1 MSVAVEL
8 RDVCRS
14 FGDVRAVDGVSL
26 AIEDGEFFS
35 MLGPSGSGKTTCL
48 RLIGGFDLPTAGQIF
63 LHGTD
68 ASDLPPYERDVNTVF
83 QDYALFPHLSVLDNV
98 AYGLRMK
105 GIGRAARRRE
115 AAAALEQVALGG
127 LGGRHPGQLSGGQR
141 QRVALARA
149 LVNRPRVLLLDEP
162 LGALDL
168 KLREPMQVELKGLQR
183 RLGIT
188 FIYVTHDQGEALSMS
203 DRVAVFNGGRVEQV
217 DRPRD
222 LYMRPRTTFVA
233 GFVGTANV
241 LTGELARRITGAD
254 RPVAIRPE
262 RVTFGAPSPGQLGI
276 AGSVIDVQFHG
287 PTSRFEIEAGGA
299 RLAVTIANRDGDRDG
314 ARPEPGDA
322 VQLAWSPEAMVELR
336 GSDDDRAGHT
346 RLEPFRRADSSM
358 PRLSSDLTPEAVA
371 TPIDPHPPS
380 TEPSATRI
388 QEAPNPEAV
397 ATPTDAKPIAP
408 IAEHDSGPTPIEAIA
423 TPTASKPIAPLE
435 PEATRI
441 DAKAIERIEPEATRI
456 ESSAIE
462 SVEAKAV
469 ESVAPEATRI
479 EANAIEPGVR
489 DETGPIDAD
498 AKEGDAGAARGAKA
512 ESEDAAVKAAT
523 DEGP

>member
-1 MSVAVEL
+1 MSIAVEL
-8 RDVCRS
+8 REVSRH
-14 FGDVRAVDGVSL
+14 FGDVRAVDSVSL

-48 RLIGGFDLPTAGQIF
+48 RLIGGFELPTAGQIL
-63 LHGTD
+63 LHGED

-105 GIGRAARRRE
+105 GVGRAARRRE

-127 LGGRHPGQLSGGQR
+127 LGSRHPGQLSGGQR

-168 KLREPMQVELKGLQR
+168 KLREQMQVELKGLQR

-217 DRPRD
+217 DRPRE
-222 LYMRPRTTFVA
+222 LYVCPRTTFVA

-241 LTGELARRITGAD
+241 LTGELARRITGSD
-254 RPVAIRPE
+254 RPVSIRPE
-262 RVTFGAPSPGQLGI
+262 RVTFGPPSPGQLGI

-287 PTSRFEIEAGGA
+287 PTSRFEIEAAGV
-299 RLAVTIANRDGDRDG
+299 RLAVTIANRDDTDG
-314 ARPEPGDA
+314 GRPEPGDA

-336 GSDDDRAGHT
+336 GG
-346 RLEPFRRADSSM
+346 
-358 PRLSSDLTPEAVA
+358 
-371 TPIDPHPPS
+371 DPD
-380 TEPSATRI
+380 ERGDASATRI
-388 QEAPNPEAV
+388 EPS
-397 ATPTDAKPIAP
+397 
-408 IAEHDSGPTPIEAIA
+408 HH
-423 TPTASKPIAPLE
+423 PL
-435 PEATRI
+435 
-441 DAKAIERIEPEATRI
+441 
-456 ESSAIE
+456 ESSATRLH
-462 SVEAKAV
+462 SSAV
-469 ESVAPEATRI
+469 PEPSAP
-479 EANAIEPGVR
+479 AIAS
-489 DETGPIDAD
+489 DTT
-498 AKEGDAGAARGAKA
+498 
-512 ESEDAAVKAAT
+512 AT
-523 DEGP
+523 DPGTPKAPVDEVP